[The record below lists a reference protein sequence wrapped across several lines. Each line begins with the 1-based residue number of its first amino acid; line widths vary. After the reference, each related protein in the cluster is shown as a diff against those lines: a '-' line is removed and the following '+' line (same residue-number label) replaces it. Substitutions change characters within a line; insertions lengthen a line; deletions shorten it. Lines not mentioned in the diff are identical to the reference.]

1 MKNEIREKGLTVYGH
16 IVRCTDFRAG
26 SPYEE
31 FPFKTRIRLE
41 GVTGD
46 MIPTVIFG
54 AEEVESGN
62 FADIACAVE
71 GGVDIYARRIPDG
84 DVLLSAI
91 MVVPQKR
98 TEAQ

>member
-1 MKNEIREKGLTVYGH
+1 
-16 IVRCTDFRAG
+16 
-26 SPYEE
+26 
-31 FPFKTRIRLE
+31 
-41 GVTGD
+41 